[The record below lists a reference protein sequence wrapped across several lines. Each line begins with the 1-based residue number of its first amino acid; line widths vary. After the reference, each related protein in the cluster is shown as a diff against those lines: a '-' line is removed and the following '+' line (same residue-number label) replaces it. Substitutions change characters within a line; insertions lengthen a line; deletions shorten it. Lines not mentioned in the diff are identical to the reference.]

1 MNIHRHPLKSGAL
14 TLAELHAA
22 QCPPCHGRCNQG
34 RRCNADACAPEGG
47 SHADPVPSGT
57 HRQSWLSRVW
67 LRLVRAL
74 G

>member
-14 TLAELHAA
+14 TLAELPAA
-22 QCPPCHGRCNQG
+22 KCTPCNRVCRQG
-34 RRCNADACAPEGG
+34 RDCNAESCAPEGG
-47 SHADPVPSGT
+47 AHADPVPSGT
-57 HRQSWLSRVW
+57 HRHSW